1 MHCKVPFILCFLA
14 LLLMLISSTFQN
26 QKAYAFTNRHFYS
39 GLSDMTSEQLESAS
53 NITETDPPVKEATHE
68 RAAPIFDVVTGSR
81 PGLRYPVNMAPAGK
95 ITPKVESAKISDGNN
110 VTTIIGRFY
119 LWQKQDE
126 QGGLLEFQADNAVIW
141 HGAGLV
147 PEKLQTDSTTAG
159 YEDVSAIYVSGDV
172 VMTFGQR
179 TIRADQIYYDFK
191 IKKALAI
198 NASMRNF
205 DTNRGIPIYVRAA
218 KLRQIAENKFN
229 AEDVTLTTSE
239 FYLPQISLSV
249 SDITITDMTLAD
261 EQKGS
266 VTDSSY
272 DAQMRDVLFKMYDT
286 TLFYWPYLR
295 CNLQRPD
302 IPLRGISI
310 GYDSTWGGSI
320 ETRWYLARLLGLREP
335 EETNSTFALDY
346 YGERGLGTGFEIDYQ
361 RENYYG
367 RILGYGIYDSGL
379 DQLGRDPAR
388 KDLLPPHKLRG
399 RFRFQHRHFL
409 PYNWQLTTEA
419 GYLSDENFLEQYYR
433 NEFYV
438 GKEQETLIH
447 IKRIED
453 NWALAFL
460 GKTRINDFMDT
471 VEELPSAEFHL
482 TGQSLFNDMF
492 TFYSDSQVNRFRHSF
507 GSTTVPTGT
516 QEFFTFMT
524 TRNELDMPLSVGR
537 VKVVPF
543 VAGTLGYEDGAGFY
557 TDIDGSAIDSEN
569 RIWIGEAGL
578 RVSAQP
584 YWKVYPNIKSRLW
597 DLNQLR
603 HIIKPQLTAIAYS
616 YSDLVVQQRDV
627 FNLGISQRLQTK
639 RGIDDKQRTVDWM
652 RLDLDFTWVAN
663 PDSTLAGADR
673 FIWNTPSI
681 PLVNSFSTVLPPQ
694 DRRSSDI
701 FGPRRNYFGAD
712 FIWQLSDTTS
722 LLTDMNFDMQTGILQ
737 QFNIGFSRL
746 VWPDLSYYIGSRYLK
761 RIMVPDEKALS
772 ALTFALTYEL
782 DPRYTMVFSQQ
793 YDFESGANIRSDLT
807 LIRRYHRVYFGVTFS
822 VDESLDQHSVIFSL
836 WPEGV
841 PELAIGLRRY
851 MGLGSSVIY

>member
-1 MHCKVPFILCFLA
+1 
-14 LLLMLISSTFQN
+14 MLILSAFQT

-81 PGLRYPVNMAPAGK
+81 PSLRYLVNMAPAGK
-95 ITPKVESAKISDGNN
+95 IAPKVESAKISDGNN

-147 PEKLQTDSTTAG
+147 PEKLQADIPAAG

-191 IKKALAI
+191 VKKALAV

-218 KLRQIAENKFN
+218 KLRQIAENKFT

-239 FYLPQISLSV
+239 FYLPQISLSA

-346 YGERGLGTGFEIDYQ
+346 YGERGLGSGFEIDYK
-361 RENYYG
+361 RENYFG

-388 KDLLPPHKLRG
+388 KDLLPPHELRG
-399 RFRFQHRHFL
+399 RFKFQHRHFL
-409 PYNWQLTTEA
+409 PYNWQLSAEA
-419 GYLSDENFLEQYYR
+419 SYLSDEHFLEQYYR

-447 IKRIED
+447 LKRIED

-460 GKTRINDFMDT
+460 GKTRINGFVDQ

-482 TGQSLFNDMF
+482 TGQSLFDDMF
-492 TFYSDSQVNRFRHSF
+492 TFYSDSQISRFRHGF
-507 GSTTVPTGT
+507 GSTTIPTGT

-524 TRNELDMPLSVGR
+524 TRNEIDMPVAIGR
-537 VKVVPF
+537 AKVVPF
-543 VAGTLGYEDGAGFY
+543 IAGTLGYEDGAGFY

-569 RIWIGEAGL
+569 KIWIGEAGL
-578 RVSAQP
+578 RASAQP
-584 YWKVYPNIKSRLW
+584 YWKVYPDVKSRLW

-616 YSDLVVQQRDV
+616 HSDPVVQQRDV
-627 FNLGISQRLQTK
+627 LNLGISQRFQTK
-639 RGIDDKQRTVDWM
+639 RGISEKQRTVDWM

-663 PDSTLAGADR
+663 PDSALAGPDR
-673 FIWNTPSI
+673 FIWNMPSI

-761 RIMVPDEKALS
+761 RIEVPDERALR

-822 VDESLDQHSVIFSL
+822 ADESLDQHSVIFSL

-851 MGLGSSVIY
+851 MGLGSSAIY